1 MLTSAPV
8 LTMATAA
15 VAAAAFEAATL
26 EAAAQRWRCG
36 RPGAAQEPE
45 AEGAGSRAA
54 ANGNV
59 RARGGAG
66 GRRGDRGARFRGGVG
81 PASR

>member
-15 VAAAAFEAATL
+15 VAAAAAFEAAAFEAAAFEAAAL
-26 EAAAQRWRCG
+26 EAAARRRRCG

-54 ANGNV
+54 ANGGV
-59 RARGGAG
+59 RA
-66 GRRGDRGARFRGGVG
+66 
-81 PASR
+81 